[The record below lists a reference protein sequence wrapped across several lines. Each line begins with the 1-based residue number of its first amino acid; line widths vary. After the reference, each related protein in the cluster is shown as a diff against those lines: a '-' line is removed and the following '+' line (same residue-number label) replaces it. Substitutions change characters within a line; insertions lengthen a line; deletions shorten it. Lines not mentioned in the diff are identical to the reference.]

1 MAKTLTIIGLQT
13 IPIVKE
19 GDDIPALIIEACKR
33 ESVSIEDGDIIVVT
47 QKIVSKAEGRVYDL
61 ENIVPS
67 KKALELGEATQRDP
81 RLIELVLSDTV
92 EVVKATPEGLIV
104 RNIQGNICLNAGA
117 DRSNVPGETIYSLLP
132 VNPDE
137 SSKIIRKG
145 LQKIINKR
153 IAVII
158 TDTYSRPF
166 RRGQVDLAIGFS
178 GIFPFRD
185 YRHTG
190 DLYGKELRVKNTT
203 IIDEIASVTELV
215 IGQSTEA
222 IPVSIVKNL
231 TWVDGDV
238 GMSEIL
244 LSQDEDLFKGAL

>member
-13 IPIVKE
+13 IPIIKE

-33 ESVSIEDGDIIVVT
+33 EGVSIEDGDIVVVT

-61 ENIVPS
+61 ENIIPS
-67 KKALELGEATQRDP
+67 KKALELGEVTQRDP
-81 RLIELVLSDTV
+81 RLIELVLSDTA

-104 RNIQGNICLNAGA
+104 RNIQGNVCLNAGA

-190 DLYGKELRVKNTT
+190 DLYGKELIVKNTT
-203 IIDEIASVTELV
+203 IIDEIASATELV

-231 TWVDGDV
+231 TWEDSEV
-238 GMSEIL
+238 GMSEIS
-244 LSQDEDLFKGAL
+244 LSKDEDLFKGAL